1 MSKPSPEIRF
11 YFFHGK
17 GSSGK
22 DTQADSI
29 IEGNPKAVKI
39 STGDLLRKAKE
50 TDNRHHEFLSPYL
63 KIMRDGGLISDNV
76 ITEVVRREIE
86 IERAKG
92 VTDFVF
98 TGFPRTE
105 GQLNT
110 VDKMILKMREDYPV
124 RDNHVYFSVLD
135 NTARRRAQKRRDEAS
150 ANEFEIREDDEPEV
164 VEKRLSVFNDSTLPM
179 IQKLLYEGRLH
190 VVSAGKSVEEVRE
203 VLELKLRSVENA
215 REAREKRI
223 HEVGPIDGHAR
234 PPQERK

>member
-1 MSKPSPEIRF
+1 MSNRSPELRF

-22 DTQADSI
+22 DTQAKSI
-29 IEGNPKAVKI
+29 IEGNPKAVII
-39 STGDLLRKAKE
+39 STGELVRNASE
-50 TDNRHHEFLSPYL
+50 TESRHHEFLSPHL
-63 KIMRDGGLISDNV
+63 EIMQNGGLISDKV

-92 VTDFVF
+92 VTDFLL

-105 GQLNT
+105 GQLDT
-110 VDKMILKMREDYPV
+110 VDEMILKMRENYPV
-124 RDNHVYFSVLD
+124 EDNHVYFSVLD
-135 NTARRRAQKRRDEAS
+135 NTARRRAQKRRDEAR
-150 ANEFEIREDDEPEV
+150 ANEFEIREDDDPEI

-179 IQKLLYEGRLH
+179 IQRLLHEGRLH
-190 VVSAGKSVEEVRE
+190 VVSAGKSAEGVRE
-203 VLELKLRSVENA
+203 VLELKLRGAENA